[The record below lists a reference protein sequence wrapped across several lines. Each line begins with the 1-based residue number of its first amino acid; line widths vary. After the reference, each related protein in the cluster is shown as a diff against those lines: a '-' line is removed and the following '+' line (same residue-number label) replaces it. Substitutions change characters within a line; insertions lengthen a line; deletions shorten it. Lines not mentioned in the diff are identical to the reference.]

1 MYWIF
6 SGPQVVLREAP
17 AEFLSDSLGYR
28 NPQDHDPHIKE
39 RQIGGTPSKMATIVL
54 PDSVL

>member
-1 MYWIF
+1 
-6 SGPQVVLREAP
+6 LREAP

-39 RQIGGTPSKMATIVL
+39 RQIGGTPSKTASIVL